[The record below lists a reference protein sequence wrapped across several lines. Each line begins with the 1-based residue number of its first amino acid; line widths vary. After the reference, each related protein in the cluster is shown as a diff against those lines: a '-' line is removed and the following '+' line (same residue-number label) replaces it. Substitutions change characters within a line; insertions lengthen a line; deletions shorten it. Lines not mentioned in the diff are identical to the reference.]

1 MSFEFTGAGR
11 GGPRSPAGHR
21 SGARRAGFVAIGVA
35 ALLIG
40 AIAIVSYSPGDDGG
54 PFETGAV
61 DSAALGGEPA
71 AAADGSAGASPIEA
85 APIEA
90 PAAVSLNLPSRP
102 VVPAHARVAKPR
114 AVRGLYLNAW
124 AAGSTRKLDKLLDIA
139 DRTEI
144 NTFVIDVKEGGEIS
158 YATAVPLA
166 AEIGAD
172 RKYIRDVQGML
183 AKLKARGVYPIAR
196 IVVFKDEALAKAKP
210 EWAIQKADGTVWK
223 DNNGHLW
230 VDSFNKDVWDYNIAI
245 AREAIEL
252 GFSEVQWDYVRFPDV
267 PRSYMRTAVWPA
279 RASRQKE
286 DAIREFLSYSR
297 EQLSDLAAPV
307 TADVF
312 GLTTSADDDMG
323 IGQLWEKMV
332 DATDVLL
339 PMVYP
344 SHYARGSYGIAHPNA
359 EPYDVIRTSLRHALR
374 RTEGVANAASIR
386 PWLQDFTLGS
396 PRYGPSHV
404 RAQIS
409 AVYDAGLEEWVLWN
423 PGSNYTLEALAGNDG
438 VAPEFEE
445 PSPVAPVNRTRTSET
460 GGRRD
465 PTPSATPATARPKLW
480 GIPVKRD
487 STVKTKPDTTG
498 S

>member
-1 MSFEFTGAGR
+1 MNSKFSGGGR
-11 GGPRSPAGHR
+11 GSGRSPSGRWFASRKAGF
-21 SGARRAGFVAIGVA
+21 SVVGIAVLFIGAFAIANYAPRRAA
-35 ALLIG
+35 
-40 AIAIVSYSPGDDGG
+40 
-54 PFETGAV
+54 
-61 DSAALGGEPA
+61 
-71 AAADGSAGASPIEA
+71 
-85 APIEA
+85 A
-90 PAAVSLNLPSRP
+90 PAATDVVESPASSTASESGVTPSGSVGASAESAEAAAEVMLDLPNRP
-102 VVPAHARVAKPR
+102 VVPANARVAKPH

-124 AAGSTRKLDKLLDIA
+124 AAGSVKKLDKLLDIA

-158 YATAVPLA
+158 YPTAVRLA
-166 AEIGAD
+166 AEAGAD

-196 IVVFKDEALAKAKP
+196 IVVFKDEVLAKAKP
-210 EWAIQKADGTVWK
+210 EWAIQKADGTIWK
-223 DNNGHLW
+223 DNHGNLW

-279 RASRQKE
+279 RAGRQKE
-286 DAIREFLSYSR
+286 DAIREFLNYSR
-297 EQLSDLAAPV
+297 EQLADLRAPV

-312 GLTTSADDDMG
+312 GLTTTAKDDMG

-359 EPYDVIRTSLRHALR
+359 RPYEVIRTSLRHAVR

-386 PWLQDFTLGS
+386 PWLQDFTLGR
-396 PRYGPSHV
+396 PRYGPAHV

-423 PGSNYTLEALAGNDG
+423 AGSNYTLEALAGSDG
-438 VAPEFEE
+438 VAPEFAR
-445 PSPVAPVNRTRTSET
+445 PSTVAPVKRT
-460 GGRRD
+460 
-465 PTPSATPATARPKLW
+465 TPPDAGDRITTPPPAKTAKAKPKIW
-480 GIPVKRD
+480 GMPVKRD
-487 STVKTKPDTTG
+487 STATTKPDTIG
-498 S
+498 